1 MPGQG
6 TTGSKMGDIM
16 ATAGRVTIAG
26 IIGADMAV
34 GTLTITTMRRAGGMG
49 VGMGAV
55 VDTVADTVAGTMS
68 EGTMSKGMMSEDMMG
83 EDMMGEV
90 DMVDTTIIVSSHTR
104 VVRLAGRHRTCG
116 KARGTKRS
124 AQG

>member
-1 MPGQG
+1 
-6 TTGSKMGDIM
+6 MGDIM

-68 EGTMSKGMMSEDMMG
+68 EGMMSEDMMG
-83 EDMMGEV
+83 EDMMSEV

>member
-1 MPGQG
+1 
-6 TTGSKMGDIM
+6 M

-55 VDTVADTVAGTMS
+55 VDTVAGTMS
-68 EGTMSKGMMSEDMMG
+68 EGMMSEDMMG